1 MNDTAPS
8 NETSNA
14 APGPSSQDD
23 ASAQGE
29 QGTHTPARWFRATS
43 ASSIGIEIAIAV
55 CVPTLI
61 GRWADGKWPEIAP
74 FGIIFGLIVGCGGAA
89 RAVQRALA
97 DYKRELKNPNSAD
110 ESLFVPGSVGSLL
123 HKAGQTSTQDEQS
136 NDKSSDTKS
145 PPNPS

>member
-1 MNDTAPS
+1 MNDSAPPQPPSDANKAPS
-8 NETSNA
+8 
-14 APGPSSQDD
+14 D
-23 ASAQGE
+23 ANTPAKGDP

-61 GRWADGKWPEIAP
+61 GRWADSKWPQIAP
-74 FGIIFGLIVGCGGAA
+74 FGIIFGLVVGCGGAA

-97 DYKRELKNPNSAD
+97 DYQRELKNPNRAD

-123 HKAGQTSTQDEQS
+123 HKAGQTKKPPPKSLDDS
-136 NDKSSDTKS
+136 NDDA
-145 PPNPS
+145 